1 VPEWGAWVKT
11 VFLGLGFGVFCANLG
26 FLASYTFL
34 PLYTLKL
41 GASMAEVGILLAV
54 YSVVSTIM
62 TAVLGRISDIG
73 GLRRVLI
80 ILGLSGSTI
89 VYWLLGASR
98 TYTQLLLLWGL
109 LGVTDSAYRPA
120 TVAVIAEITPETRVG
135 RNIGIFN
142 AFMSAGMAAGCL
154 VGGAIADLFGLA
166 FVFTTASLV
175 LMAGVVSSSAV
186 LMFRGRAAASGSSSG
201 VKGRIGS
208 GLISSTYLVSSG
220 LLLLCIDVFLRNS
233 GFRGVTTFLPIYLAG
248 LGAENS
254 LTGTIIAVNF
264 GSQVAFMPMMGWLSD
279 RVGRKH
285 VLSIG
290 MLATLIATFLL
301 SVINNPLDVIPIE
314 LAVAFSWAAITVASN
329 AFAADVAPP
338 ERLGEAMGVVFTSMN
353 LGGVV
358 GPVVAGFISDRFDLR
373 TTFQALTLFPLLGF
387 LFSLK
392 LGSSGKRMKHAGE
405 MEAAKN

>member
-1 VPEWGAWVKT
+1 MKT
-11 VFLGLGFGVFCANLG
+11 IFLGLGFGVFCANLG

-34 PLYTLKL
+34 PLYAVKL
-41 GASMAEVGILLAV
+41 GAGMAEVGVLLAV
-54 YSVVSTIM
+54 YAVVSTIM
-62 TAVLGRISDIG
+62 MVVLGRISDIG

-80 ILGLSGSTI
+80 VLGLVGSSA

-98 TYTQLLLLWGL
+98 SYSQLLLLWGF

-120 TVAVIAEITPETRVG
+120 AVAVIAEITPEARVG
-135 RNIGIFN
+135 RGIGIFN

-175 LMAGVVSSSAV
+175 LMIGVVPSSAV
-186 LMFRGRAAASGSSSG
+186 LVFCSRISGSESSSG
-201 VKGRIGS
+201 VKRSMGMGRISS
-208 GLISSTYLVSSG
+208 GYLVSSG

-233 GFRGVTTFLPIYLAG
+233 GFRGVTTFLPIYLAR

-264 GSQVAFMPMMGWLSD
+264 ASQVAFMPMMGWLSD
-279 RVGRKH
+279 RVGRKR

-358 GPVVAGFISDRFDLR
+358 GPVVAGFVSDRFDLR
-373 TTFQALTLFPLLGF
+373 TTFQALTIFPLLGF

-392 LGSSGKRMKHAGE
+392 LGSAGKSMKRAGE
-405 MEAAKN
+405 VSR